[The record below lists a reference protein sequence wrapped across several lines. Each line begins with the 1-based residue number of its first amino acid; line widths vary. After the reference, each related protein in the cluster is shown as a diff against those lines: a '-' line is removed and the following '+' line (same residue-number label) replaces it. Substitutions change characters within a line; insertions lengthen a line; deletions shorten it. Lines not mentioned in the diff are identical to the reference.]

1 MLRCLDLGLSLSDLD
16 LLTIGMVYDMITEK
30 SNDDCDYDEIG
41 TQEDMKLYWREVS
54 ETDRVKGLMIE
65 IGGNVTG
72 LKKALADVDKSLKN
86 TQTSLK
92 DVNRLLKLDPKNT
105 ELLAQ
110 KQELLKKAIGETKDR
125 LAALKQAEAQ
135 VQQQFREG
143 KVSEEQYNN
152 LKREI
157 VDTESKLKSL
167 DMMFLF

>member
-1 MLRCLDLGLSLSDLD
+1 
-16 LLTIGMVYDMITEK
+16 
-30 SNDDCDYDEIG
+30 
-41 TQEDMKLYWREVS
+41 
-54 ETDRVKGLMIE
+54 MIE
-65 IGGNVTG
+65 IVGNVTG
-72 LKKALADVDKSLKN
+72 LKKALFDVNKSLKN

-92 DVNRLLKLDPKNT
+92 GVNRLLKLDPKNT

>member
-1 MLRCLDLGLSLSDLD
+1 
-16 LLTIGMVYDMITEK
+16 
-30 SNDDCDYDEIG
+30 
-41 TQEDMKLYWREVS
+41 
-54 ETDRVKGLMIE
+54 MIE

-72 LKKALADVDKSLKN
+72 LMKALFDVDKSLKN

-92 DVNRLLKLDPKNT
+92 GVNRLLKLDPKNT

>member
-1 MLRCLDLGLSLSDLD
+1 MP
-16 LLTIGMVYDMITEK
+16 IPVH
-30 SNDDCDYDEIG
+30 
-41 TQEDMKLYWREVS
+41 
-54 ETDRVKGLMIE
+54 
-65 IGGNVTG
+65 
-72 LKKALADVDKSLKN
+72 
-86 TQTSLK
+86 
-92 DVNRLLKLDPKNT
+92 
-105 ELLAQ
+105 
-110 KQELLKKAIGETKDR
+110 AIGETKDR

>member
-1 MLRCLDLGLSLSDLD
+1 
-16 LLTIGMVYDMITEK
+16 
-30 SNDDCDYDEIG
+30 
-41 TQEDMKLYWREVS
+41 
-54 ETDRVKGLMIE
+54 MIE

-92 DVNRLLKLDPKNT
+92 GVNRLLKLDPKNT

>member
-1 MLRCLDLGLSLSDLD
+1 MP
-16 LLTIGMVYDMITEK
+16 II
-30 SNDDCDYDEIG
+30 I
-41 TQEDMKLYWREVS
+41 QEVS
-54 ETDRVKGLMIE
+54 KTDRVKGLMIE

-72 LKKALADVDKSLKN
+72 IKKALSDVDKSLKN